1 VGRYPLLFLSA
12 AILLTLSTAGGQSP
26 DWYFPPQAQGYSLQ
40 VVAVEGPTT
49 DVSVSWDSSLS
60 GPVDLEYSSDLSSWT
75 TLSTNNTAGFFL
87 HEEGKNA
94 KSGFY
99 RLLILDLN
107 FVRLDQGANWASRDW
122 NTFYTT
128 DQGSRIM
135 PYSWMKA
142 LREPNGAQFLRNSM
156 TRYGFLPNAKSV
168 SNPEGLPVGFLVA
181 AYKTSTP
188 TFSMTCAA
196 CHTREL
202 TVNETRY
209 RIDGGPGFINMHAF
223 MKDMVESVAHLL
235 TNEIA
240 FGNFQQTVQTP
251 SAELRT
257 ELQRW
262 YALNNL
268 VVGQALPQQPWGIAR
283 LDALN
288 LILNRSTGGSIGEPS
303 ANYLIP
309 GNVAVAD
316 KPVRFPFLWN
326 SDRQDLTQWAG
337 TTVNGNKEY
346 AMSRNAGEVCG
357 VFGVLHPV
365 GGRPPTDFLAENSIN
380 YDGLAVIGDLTPKIG
395 PPTYAWPI
403 DGTQA
408 NRGREIY
415 ELNCA
420 ECHGIHPGSPRPP
433 VTDTWRTPV
442 QKVHT
447 DTYYWETFNRTAS
460 SSGVLTGFVFGNK
473 TVAATGEGSLFLST
487 VLSRTAVSQK
497 FPGIDLSI
505 NSPTNHVFGSYESR
519 VLQGIWAAAP
529 YLHNGSV
536 PTLAELLKPPA
547 ERVTSFKVGPN
558 YDLENIG
565 LATNQPIGYSV
576 HDTTKLGNS
585 NAGHNFGTDLPD
597 SDKEAL
603 LEYIRGL

>member
-1 VGRYPLLFLSA
+1 MSKQRHPLLFLSA
-12 AILLTLSTAGGQSP
+12 AILLTLSAAGGLRA
-26 DWYFPPQAQGYSLQ
+26 DWYFPTQTYSLQ
-40 VVAVEGPTT
+40 VVVVEGPSTG
-49 DVSVSWDSSLS
+49 VSVSWDASLS
-60 GPVDLEYSSDLSSWT
+60 GPVDLEYSPDLLNWT
-75 TLSTNNTAGFFL
+75 TLSTNNTTGFFL

-94 KSGFY
+94 TSGFY

-107 FVRLDQGANWASRDW
+107 FVRLDQGSDWVSRDW
-122 NTFYTT
+122 NTFYTM

-142 LREPNGAQFLRNSM
+142 LREPSGEQFLRDSM

-168 SNPEGLPVGFLVA
+168 SNPEALPVGFLVA
-181 AYKTSTP
+181 AHNSPTS

-209 RIDGGPGFINMHAF
+209 RVDGGPGFINMHAF

-235 TNEIA
+235 NDELA
-240 FGNFQQTVQTP
+240 FGNFQEAVQTP
-251 SAELRT
+251 SAELRI
-257 ELQRW
+257 ELERW

-268 VVGQALPQQPWGIAR
+268 VVGQALPPQPWGIAR

-309 GNVAVAD
+309 GNVAVAN
-316 KPVRFPFLWN
+316 KPVRFAFLWN

-337 TTVNGNKEY
+337 TTVNGNEEY

-357 VFGVLHPV
+357 VFGLMHPV
-365 GGRPPTDFLAENSIN
+365 GGRPPTDFLAENSVN

-395 PPTYAWPI
+395 PPAYAWHI
-403 DGTQA
+403 DQEKA
-408 NRGREIY
+408 RRGGDIY
-415 ELNCA
+415 ALSCA
-420 ECHGIHPGSPRPP
+420 SCHGIQPGSPRPP

-442 QKVHT
+442 QNVGT
-447 DTYYWETFNRTAS
+447 DTYYWETFNRMAS
-460 SSGVLTGFVFGNK
+460 SSGVLTDFVYGNK
-473 TVAATGEGSLFLST
+473 TVAATGESSLFLST
-487 VLSRTAVSQK
+487 VLSRTALVQR
-497 FPGIDLSI
+497 FPDINLSI
-505 NSPTNHVFGSYESR
+505 SAPTAVFGSYESR
-519 VLQGIWAAAP
+519 VMQGIWAAAP

-536 PTLAELLKPPA
+536 PTLAELLKPSA

-565 LATNQPIGYSV
+565 LATNQPTGSSV
-576 HDTTKLGNS
+576 HDTTEVGNS
-585 NAGHNFGTDLPD
+585 NAGHNFGTELSD
-597 SDKEAL
+597 SDKEDL